1 MTGASSGP
9 ASSYWSL
16 TSPACA
22 NGTALLIL
30 LALALLL
37 GVRDRLRDAR
47 RRARVLGAAHVVLV
61 RHLVPRDVRRLPLG
75 GEHREQPLRPLGA
88 AARAGRRGR
97 GRGRHELLE
106 LRVARRAAVLVD
118 GHGGG
123 V

>member
-1 MTGASSGP
+1 
-9 ASSYWSL
+9 
-16 TSPACA
+16 TS
-22 NGTALLIL
+22 LLIL

-61 RHLVPRDVRRLPLG
+61 RHLVPGDVRRLPLG
-75 GEHREQPLRPLGA
+75 GERREPPLRALGA
-88 AARAGRRGR
+88 AARARRRGR
-97 GRGRHELLE
+97 GRSRHELLE
-106 LRVARRAAVLVD
+106 FLVARGAAVLVD